1 MSFVQRMVG
10 EKVHW
15 RHLSELCSMVLRERE
30 SEALR
35 KMKEKDIIQ
44 SLLFRKAMAEDT
56 LARKDLSPKCVK
68 SWVDELNYCT
78 LRLKEL
84 GYE

>member
-1 MSFVQRMVG
+1 
-10 EKVHW
+10 
-15 RHLSELCSMVLRERE
+15 
-30 SEALR
+30 
-35 KMKEKDIIQ
+35 MKEKDIIQ

>member
-1 MSFVQRMVG
+1 
-10 EKVHW
+10 
-15 RHLSELCSMVLRERE
+15 
-30 SEALR
+30 
-35 KMKEKDIIQ
+35 MKEKDIIQ

-56 LARKDLSPKCVK
+56 LARKDLSPKYVK